1 MRRFSI
7 LIAGA
12 LALACL
18 LVMNFGALRS
28 QEGIDVVPG
37 AGGSGS
43 TQVIKTLN
51 LTQADVRSVLMYL
64 SSYGGVNIVA
74 SPSVEGNITVHLSN
88 VTWREALD
96 IILQT
101 YNLVGINSDNYIRV
115 VKASDYYTEKSA
127 EEKSLSDRETMRPL
141 ETRIFSVKYNVASEI
156 KSAVKGLLSARGTV
170 DVDARTNSLI
180 IRDLADN
187 LARVTDLI
195 GALDKET
202 QQVKISAQLLE
213 VESGFLREIGV
224 DWRLVNQNYNSDS
237 PPKIV
242 NGQPSPDEAAIPPL
256 FTDSP
261 DRQTR
266 AAEEG
271 GVNGSSQVSS
281 AKIGQFSISKIAK
294 IGKENFNIRAVLA
307 TVESSNKGKIIAHP
321 EVTTLDNVEAYIQ
334 MGQKIPIKQ
343 FDPSG
348 NTIITFYD
356 VGTKLRVTPHV
367 TSENRILLH
376 LVPERS
382 SYQFDPNGVII
393 NTQNAETNVVVENGE
408 TAVIGGLT
416 NQEINTLKVGLPL
429 LKDIPILGYLFGYN
443 KRQVVTRDLV
453 IFVTPTIV
461 EKPVQA
467 FNDK

>member
-7 LIAGA
+7 LAA
-12 LALACL
+12 AVFAVACL
-18 LVMNFGALRS
+18 LVLNYGALRS
-28 QEGIDVVPG
+28 QEGIDVEPG
-37 AGGSGS
+37 TMGSPH
-43 TQVIKTLN
+43 VIKTLS
-51 LTQADVRSVLMYL
+51 LTQADIKSVLMYL

-74 SPSVEGNITVHLSN
+74 SPSVEGTVTVQLTN
-88 VTWREALD
+88 VTWKEALD

-101 YNLVGINSDNYIRV
+101 YNLVSVEKENYIRV
-115 VKASDYYTEKSA
+115 VKAQDYYTEKSA
-127 EEKSLSDRETMRPL
+127 EEKHAQEQETMRPL
-141 ETRIFSVKYNVASEI
+141 TTKIISVKYNVASEI
-156 KSAVKGLLSARGTV
+156 KSAVKGLLSQRGTV
-170 DVDARTNSLI
+170 DVDERTNSLI
-180 IRDLADN
+180 LRDLPDN
-187 LARVTDLI
+187 LSRVDDLI
-195 GALDKET
+195 GVLDKET

-224 DWRLVNQNYNSDS
+224 DWR
-237 PPKIV
+237 IV
-242 NGQPSPDEAAIPPL
+242 NHKFDPESPATDEGTYTGDPL
-256 FTDSP
+256 FTDNP
-261 DRQTR
+261 DRKNWSK
-266 AAEEG
+266 EEG
-271 GVNGSSQVSS
+271 RIGGTSQMTS
-281 AKIGQFSISKIAK
+281 AKIGQFAFSRMQ
-294 IGKENFNIRAVLA
+294 GDYNLGAVLS
-307 TVESSNKGKIIAHP
+307 TVESTNKGKIIAHP

-408 TAVIGGLT
+408 TTVIGGLT
-416 NQEINTLKVGLPL
+416 NQEINNLKVGLPF
-429 LKDIPILGYLFGYN
+429 LKDIPLIGYLFGYD
-443 KRQVVTRDLV
+443 KKEVTTRDLV

-461 EKPVQA
+461 DKPVQA
-467 FNDK
+467 FNNQ

>member
-1 MRRFSI
+1 MRRISI
-7 LIAGA
+7 AIAA
-12 LALACL
+12 VLAMTCL
-18 LVMNFGALRS
+18 VVINYGPLLS

-37 AGGSGS
+37 
-43 TQVIKTLN
+43 TQASPHVIKTLS
-51 LTQADVRSVLMYL
+51 LTQADIRSVLMYL

-74 SPSVEGNITVHLSN
+74 SPSVTGNVTVHLSN
-88 VTWREALD
+88 VTWKEALD

-101 YNLVGINSDNYIRV
+101 YNLVSVESENYIRV
-115 VKASDYYTEKSA
+115 VKADDYYLEKSA
-127 EEKSLSDRETMRPL
+127 QEKHLQEQETMKPL
-141 ETRIFSVKYNVASEI
+141 TTRIVSVKYNVASEI
-156 KSAVKGLLSARGTV
+156 KTAVKGLLSTRGTV
-170 DVDARTNSLI
+170 DTDERTNSLI
-180 IRDLADN
+180 IRDLPEN
-187 LARVTDLI
+187 LNRIDELI
-195 GALDKET
+195 GVLDKET
-202 QQVKISAQLLE
+202 EQVKISAQLLE

-224 DWRLVNQNYNSDS
+224 DWR
-237 PPKIV
+237 IV
-242 NGQPSPDEAAIPPL
+242 NNVANNETNKTDDEFGISPL
-256 FTDSP
+256 FPTNP
-261 DRQTR
+261 DRQNYSE
-266 AAEEG
+266 EEG
-271 GVNGSSQVSS
+271 RQFGTRQIAGD
-281 AKIGQFSISKIAK
+281 KLGQFSISRISGDYNVGA
-294 IGKENFNIRAVLA
+294 ILA

-367 TSENRILLH
+367 TSENRVLLH
-376 LVPERS
+376 LIPERS

-416 NQEINTLKVGLPL
+416 NQEIKNLKVGLPF
-429 LKDIPILGYLFGYN
+429 LKDIPVLGFLFGYN
-443 KRQVVTRDLV
+443 KKEVITRDLV

-461 EKPVQA
+461 DKPAQA

>member
-1 MRRFSI
+1 MRRISM
-7 LIAGA
+7 LIAA
-12 LALACL
+12 VLALGCL
-18 LVMNFGALRS
+18 LVLNYGALRS
-28 QEGIDVVPG
+28 QEGIEVVPG
-37 AGGSGS
+37 GQGNTS
-43 TQVIKTLN
+43 VIKSLS
-51 LTQADVRSVLMYL
+51 LTKADIRSVLMYL

-74 SPSVEGNITVHLSN
+74 SPSVEGAVTIRLSN

-96 IILQT
+96 IIMET
-101 YNLVGINSDNYIRV
+101 YNLVSVESENYIRV
-115 VKASDYYTEKSA
+115 VKAADYYEEKSA
-127 EEKSLSDRETMRPL
+127 LEKHLQEQETMKPL
-141 ETRIFSVKYNVASEI
+141 QTKIIGVKYNTATEI
-156 KSAVKGLLSARGTV
+156 RTAVKGLLSTRGTV
-170 DVDARTNSLI
+170 DTDARTNSLI
-180 IRDLADN
+180 LRDLPEN
-187 LARVTDLI
+187 LDRVSELI
-195 GALDKET
+195 GVLDKET

-224 DWRLVNQNYNSDS
+224 DWRIVNQNFVGETPQATGGDAYTGD
-237 PPKIV
+237 
-242 NGQPSPDEAAIPPL
+242 PL
-256 FTDSP
+256 FPTNP
-261 DRQTR
+261 DRQNY
-266 AAEEG
+266 AGEEG
-271 GVNGSSQVSS
+271 RQGGTNQITSD
-281 AKIGQFSISKIAK
+281 KIGQFSIARLHKNYHLGAI
-294 IGKENFNIRAVLA
+294 LA

-367 TSENRILLH
+367 TSESRILLH

-416 NQEINTLKVGLPL
+416 NQEVNTLKVGLPI
-429 LKDIPILGYLFGYN
+429 LKDIPVFGFLFGYN
-443 KRQVVTRDLV
+443 KRSVTTRDLV

-461 EKPVQA
+461 EKPMQA
-467 FNDK
+467 FNNQ

>member
-1 MRRFSI
+1 MRRFSV
-7 LIAGA
+7 LIAA
-12 LALACL
+12 VMAMACL

-28 QEGIDVVPG
+28 QEGIDVTYG
-37 AGGSGS
+37 DQGSPRI
-43 TQVIKTLN
+43 IKTLI
-51 LTQADVRSVLMYL
+51 LTQADIRSVLMYL

-88 VTWREALD
+88 VTWRDALD

-101 YNLVGINSDNYIRV
+101 YNLVGVDSDNYIRV
-115 VKASDYYTEKSA
+115 VKAADYYAEKA
-127 EEKSLSDRETMRPL
+127 AQEKSLADRESTKPL
-141 ETRIFSVKYNVASEI
+141 ETKIVTVKYNVATEL
-156 KSAVKGLLSARGTV
+156 KTAVKGLLSTRGTV
-170 DVDARTNSLI
+170 DVDPRTNSLI
-180 IRDLADN
+180 IRDLTEN
-187 LARVTDLI
+187 LGKLETLI
-195 GALDKET
+195 GTLDKET

-224 DWRLVNQNYNSDS
+224 DWRIVNQAGDNEVPMTGTD
-237 PPKIV
+237 
-242 NGQPSPDEAAIPPL
+242 PSIPPL
-256 FTDSP
+256 FPDNP
-261 DRQTR
+261 DRQVFS
-266 AAEEG
+266 ELEG
-271 GVNGSSQVSS
+271 RTDGSGQISG
-281 AKIGQFSISKIAK
+281 AKIGQFSISRLKK
-294 IGKENFNIRAVLA
+294 IGDQTYNIGAVLA

-416 NQEINTLKVGLPL
+416 NQEIISLKVGLPF
-429 LKDIPILGYLFGYN
+429 LKDIPVVGFLFGYT
-443 KRQVVTRDLV
+443 KKQVTTRDLV

>member
-7 LIAGA
+7 LIAA
-12 LALACL
+12 VLAMACIV
-18 LVMNFGALRS
+18 VMNFGALRS

-37 AGGSGS
+37 PTGSP
-43 TQVIKTLN
+43 QMIKTLN
-51 LTQADVRSVLMYL
+51 LNQADIRSVLMYL

-88 VTWREALD
+88 VSWRDALD

-101 YNLVGINSDNYIRV
+101 YNLVGIDADNYIRV
-115 VKASDYYTEKSA
+115 VKAADYYSEKAA
-127 EEKSLSDRETMRPL
+127 EEKSVSDRETMRPL
-141 ETRIFSVKYNVASEI
+141 QTRIISVKYNVAAEI
-156 KSAVKGLLSARGTV
+156 KSAVKGLLSPRGTV

-187 LARVTDLI
+187 LDKVNDLI
-195 GALDKET
+195 GTLDKET

-224 DWRLVNQNYNSDS
+224 DWRLVNQAFNAES
-237 PPKIV
+237 PNKMV
-242 NGQPSPDEAAIPPL
+242 NGVEGTEPAIPPL
-256 FTDSP
+256 FTDNP
-261 DRQTR
+261 DRQVHS
-266 AAEEG
+266 ADEG
-271 GVNGSSQVSS
+271 RIGGTSQVTGP
-281 AKIGQFSISKIAK
+281 KIGQFSISKLVK
-294 IGKENFNIRAVLA
+294 IGNQRFDVGAVLA
-307 TVESSNKGKIIAHP
+307 TVESTNKGKIIAHP

-416 NQEINTLKVGLPL
+416 NQEIITLKVGLPL
-429 LKDIPILGYLFGYN
+429 LKDIPVLGFLFGYN
-443 KRQVVTRDLV
+443 KRQVTTRDLV

>member
-7 LIAGA
+7 LIASV

-18 LVMNFGALRS
+18 LVINFGALRS

-37 AGGSGS
+37 PQGS
-43 TQVIKTLN
+43 TGVIKTLN
-51 LTQADVRSVLMYL
+51 LTQADIRSVLMYL

-74 SPSVEGNITVHLSN
+74 SPSVDGNVTVHLSN
-88 VTWREALD
+88 VSWRDALD

-101 YNLVGINSDNYIRV
+101 YNLVGINSENYIRV
-115 VKASDYYTEKSA
+115 VKASDYYTEKAA
-127 EEKSLSDRETMRPL
+127 EEKSLSDRETLRPL
-141 ETRIFSVKYNVASEI
+141 ETRIINVKYNVATEI
-156 KSAVKGLLSARGTV
+156 KTAVKGLLSARGTV

-187 LARVTDLI
+187 LNKVNDLI
-195 GALDKET
+195 GTLDKET

-224 DWRLVNQNYNSDS
+224 DWRIVGQSYNAES
-237 PPKIV
+237 PNKVV
-242 NGQPSPDEAAIPPL
+242 NGQEGTEPAIPPL
-256 FTDSP
+256 FTENP
-261 DRQTR
+261 DRQVR
-266 AAEEG
+266 SNDEG
-271 GVNGSSQVSS
+271 RIGGTSQMTSP
-281 AKIGQFSISKIAK
+281 KIGQFSISQLTK
-294 IGKENFNIRAVLA
+294 IGNRNYNIGAVLA

-382 SYQFDPNGVII
+382 SYQFDPNGIII

-416 NQEINTLKVGLPL
+416 NQEINTLKVGLPF
-429 LKDIPILGYLFGYN
+429 LKDIPVLGFLFGYN
-443 KRQVVTRDLV
+443 KRQVTTRDLV

>member
-7 LIAGA
+7 LIASA

-37 AGGSGS
+37 PQGSP
-43 TQVIKTLN
+43 QVIKTLN
-51 LTQADVRSVLMYL
+51 LNQADIRSVLMYL
-64 SSYGGVNIVA
+64 SSYGGANIVA

-88 VTWREALD
+88 VTWRQALD

-101 YNLVGINSDNYIRV
+101 YNLVGVDSDNYIRV
-115 VKASDYYTEKSA
+115 VKAADYYNEKSA
-127 EEKSLSDRETMRPL
+127 EEKNLSDRETLRPL
-141 ETRIFSVKYNVASEI
+141 ETRIITVKFNVASEI
-156 KSAVKGLLSARGTV
+156 KTAVKGLLSQRGTV

-187 LARVTDLI
+187 LNKVNDLI

-224 DWRLVNQNYNSDS
+224 DWRIVNQNVRGET
-237 PPKIV
+237 PPKTA
-242 NGQPSPDEAAIPPL
+242 GGDELSGAPL
-256 FTDSP
+256 FPENSP
-261 DRQTR
+261 RQTY
-266 AAEEG
+266 
-271 GVNGSSQVSS
+271 SSQEDRIGGADMVSTPR
-281 AKIGQFSISKIAK
+281 IGQFSVSKIAK
-294 IGKENFNIRAVLA
+294 IGNQSFNIGAILA

-416 NQEINTLKVGLPL
+416 NQEINNLKVGLPL

-443 KRQVVTRDLV
+443 KKQIVTRDLV